1 MNPRVSLF
9 PHARIALTLLAAL
22 AAATV
27 AAQEPSFGTIPTDGT
42 ATVEQIDGLI
52 TTVEARAD
60 LEETLRT
67 SVLEQL
73 RDARLQV
80 ENRIAAERAAAE
92 FADALINL
100 PAQTRAIRDGLN
112 DEAVTD
118 VSLGDLGISE
128 RTPLQELEQRLAQ
141 ERAEL
146 ATAQSRIAGTEAQIA
161 AEEARPAQ
169 ARQRIVELRQ
179 RRDELTA
186 LAGGAAAPGQPA
198 LLTDASRL
206 AARLRLVAQAAEIGR
221 LEQEILSH
229 GVRIDYLTAEREMTE
244 RARLEAE
251 GRAALIGVE
260 VNLKRQAAAVL
271 TQQAAAAAELAAA
284 DKHPVVRALAEGNAR
299 LTLELPAI
307 ASDIEAVTTKLR
319 QIDNEKREIGER
331 LARSRQRIEVGG
343 LSRAIG
349 ELLEEERR
357 ELPQFAR
364 YPAELR
370 SRSGQLADIGLAEL
384 RIQEQRRELASLDA
398 NVDRTM
404 AGISGDVADA
414 DDLAEIRR
422 EVRLLLRDRR
432 DLLAQ
437 AERTYSSYLQVLVE
451 LDTAQR
457 ELLDVLSAYEDF
469 LSQNQLWIP
478 SAPLLGLGK
487 WSDLREAFA
496 WALSPTSWQ
505 HAAATFA
512 RSVSEQTFA
521 AVAALV
527 LLAVLL
533 MIQRPMQ
540 RAFKSMSKQ
549 VGRLSTD
556 NIGLTLRSLV
566 IAALR
571 SLPLPLLLAIVGWFL
586 RHAEGA
592 TSFTGAISMGLFAA
606 APFLYNVVVFRVLS
620 ARDGILQVHF
630 HWQDKN
636 LGRIRRQLDRLITI
650 GAPLVFAVVFFYLS
664 EEIADRHTV
673 GRLSFM
679 LLMVLLSIVI
689 HPLVHPVKG
698 VVSGYYDKA
707 PVYWASRLRWLWYGL
722 GVVGPLL
729 LAAVSALG
737 YLYTALILT
746 SLLVDTIWLALAMI
760 LANLVVLRWLALTK
774 RKLALKIALDE
785 RKARLAEREK
795 EKAVEV
801 HAGKE
806 GEAPAVERQPLDLDE
821 VDQQTRKVL
830 RSALLFIAVV
840 VGWGI
845 WAQVF
850 PAFGLLEQVALWSKV
865 QVVEGA
871 ETIVPV
877 TLADVLLAMV
887 IAIVT
892 MIASKNLPGLMEIA
906 VLQRLTLQPGS
917 RYAIITLVRYVVV
930 TIGVIAVL
938 SVIGWDWSRI
948 QWLVAALSVGL
959 GFGLQEIVANFVSGL
974 IILFE
979 RPVRVGDTVTVGQ
992 LTGTVTRVRIR
1003 ATTITDWD
1011 RKEII
1016 VPNKAFI
1023 TEQVVN
1029 WTLSDPITRLVIPVG
1044 ISYGSDVGLA
1054 HRVMEEVL
1062 KSMPLVLDE
1071 PEPKVWFVGFGES
1084 SLDFNLYVYLRQ
1096 LSDRL
1101 PLTHAVHESIFAALK
1116 EHGIEIPFPQRDI
1129 HVRSTVDK

>member
-1 MNPRVSLF
+1 MTPTVSPF
-9 PHARIALTLLAAL
+9 RFARIALLLLAAL

-42 ATVEQIDGLI
+42 ATVEQIDGMI
-52 TTVEARAD
+52 ATVEARSD
-60 LEETLRT
+60 LDETVRT

-73 RDARLQV
+73 RDARAQV
-80 ENRIAAERAAAE
+80 QNHIAAVQATTE
-92 FADALINL
+92 FADTLINL
-100 PAQTRAIRDGLN
+100 PAQTRAIRDSLD
-112 DEAVTD
+112 DEAATD
-118 VSLGDLGISE
+118 MSLGDLGISE
-128 RTPLQELEQRLAQ
+128 RTALPELEQRLAQ
-141 ERAEL
+141 SRAEL
-146 ATAQSRIAGTEAQIA
+146 AAARSRSASTEAQIT

-169 ARQRIVELRQ
+169 ARQRITDLRE
-179 RRDELTA
+179 RREELTA
-186 LAGGAAAPGQPA
+186 QLAAAAAPGQA
-198 LLTDASRL
+198 AVLTDASRL
-206 AARLRLVAQAAEIGR
+206 ATRLRLAAQAAEIGK
-221 LEQEILSH
+221 LEQELLSH
-229 GVRIDYLTAEREMTE
+229 DARVDYLTAQREESE

-251 GRAALIGVE
+251 RRAALIGVE
-260 VNLKRQAAAVL
+260 VNRKRQAAAVL
-271 TQQAAAAAELAAA
+271 AQQATAAAELAAA
-284 DKHPVVRALAEGNAR
+284 DKHPAVRALAEGNAR

-307 ASDIEAVTTKLR
+307 ANNIEAVTAELGR
-319 QIDNEKREIGER
+319 INSEKREVAER

-364 YPAELR
+364 YPSEVR

-398 NVDRTM
+398 YVERTI
-404 AGISGDVADA
+404 AGISGDVSDP
-414 DDLAEIRR
+414 DELAEIRR

-457 ELLDVLSAYEDF
+457 ELLDVLSDYENF
-469 LSQNQLWIP
+469 ISQNQLWLP
-478 SAPLLGLGK
+478 SAPVLGFGD
-487 WSDLREAFA
+487 WSDVGKAIA
-496 WALSPTSWQ
+496 WAFSPTSWQ

-512 RSVSEQTFA
+512 RSVSDQTSA

-527 LLAVLL
+527 LLVVLL
-533 MIQRPMQ
+533 AIQRPLQ

-556 NIGLTLRSLV
+556 NISLTLRSLA

-571 SLPLPLLLAIVGWFL
+571 AMPLPLLLAMGAWFL

-592 TSFTGAISMGLFAA
+592 TNFTEAVSRGLFAA
-606 APFLYNVVVFRVLS
+606 APFLYNLILFRVLS

-630 HWQDKN
+630 HWQEAS

-650 GAPLVFAVVFFYLS
+650 GAPLVFAVVFFYVS
-664 EEIADRHTV
+664 EETADRHTV
-673 GRLSFM
+673 GRLVFM
-679 LLMVLLSIVI
+679 ALLGLLSVVI
-689 HPLVHPVKG
+689 HPLIHPTKG
-698 VVSGYYDKA
+698 VVAGYYEKA
-707 PVYWASRLRWLWYGL
+707 PAYRASRLRWLWFGL

-729 LAAVSALG
+729 LAIVSALG
-737 YLYTALILT
+737 YLYTSLILT
-746 SLLVDTIWLALAMI
+746 SLLVDTIWLALSMI
-760 LANLVVLRWLALTK
+760 LVNLVVLRWLALTK
-774 RKLALKIALDE
+774 RKIALKIALEE
-785 RKARLAEREK
+785 RKARQAGREK
-795 EKAVEV
+795 EKSGEIPTDEDSEV
-801 HAGKE
+801 
-806 GEAPAVERQPLDLDE
+806 PAVERKPLDLDE
-821 VDQQTRKVL
+821 VDQQTRKIL
-830 RSALLFIAVV
+830 RSALFFVAVV

-850 PAFGLLEQVALWSKV
+850 PAFGLLEQVALWSKTELA
-865 QVVEGA
+865 EGV
-871 ETIVPV
+871 ETIAPV
-877 TLADVLLAMV
+877 TLADVLLALV
-887 IAIVT
+887 IAAVT
-892 MIASKNLPGLMEIA
+892 VIASKNLPGLMEIA
-906 VLQRLTLQPGS
+906 VLQRLTLRPGS
-917 RYAIITLVRYVVV
+917 SYAIITLVRYLVV

-1029 WTLSDPITRLVIPVG
+1029 WTLTDPITRLVIPVG
-1044 ISYGSDVGLA
+1044 IAYGSDVELA
-1054 HRVMEEVL
+1054 HRVMEETL
-1062 KSMPLVLDE
+1062 RSMPLVLDE

-1084 SLDFNLYVYLRQ
+1084 SLDFKLYVYSRQ

-1101 PLTHAVHESIFAALK
+1101 PLTHAVHQSIFAALK

-1129 HVRSTVDK
+1129 HMRSPA